1 MRIDER
7 IEPAGAV
14 PGMRKE
20 PEARAPFAPLRLF
33 LFQWRGALRAMAL
46 MGGGMG
52 VVVVLI
58 CALPLYTALIANV
71 QLRQTLAAAPALQ
84 RNLAARITTSD
95 PSPDALG
102 RVETRV
108 RDLAGRDL
116 SALVAASTPVVALH
130 TLQPLYFKAVD
141 GRRVADARPE
151 LQIDHTLPYALD
163 YAQAAPHMRLFA
175 GRLPRDVPAGEPPE
189 VLVTPKLLM
198 KPSETLT
205 VYPLFAPDQ
214 TVTMRV
220 VGVWFPNDS
229 ADPFW
234 NGADFDTFSTD
245 HKPGTYPLLFTSAA
259 FKDAFSSQD
268 AGPSTFATLGAGVTM
283 LYTPDTSGIDTATL
297 QSTADRLARLRA
309 HLAGDLRGTDGVETA
324 TLETGLGALFA
335 SPRAQLALLGL
346 PLGMVVAQ
354 TVDPARLGV
363 PPYTLTFDPAR
374 IVVFYAALLGAL
386 AASLLLGMRLAAR
399 AGVGQTMRMGKD

>member
-1 MRIDER
+1 
-7 IEPAGAV
+7 
-14 PGMRKE
+14 
-20 PEARAPFAPLRLF
+20 
-33 LFQWRGALRAMAL
+33 
-46 MGGGMG
+46 
-52 VVVVLI
+52 
-58 CALPLYTALIANV
+58 
-71 QLRQTLAAAPALQ
+71 LQ

-175 GRLPRDVPAGEPPE
+175 GRLTRDVPAGEPPE

>member
-46 MGGGMG
+46 MGGMG

-175 GRLPRDVPAGEPPE
+175 GRLTRDVPAGEPPE